1 MNATLHLLGA
11 CATCC
16 LLQAGIALA
25 DATDAV
31 TGTIVAVDATT
42 HTLTLKGDDGR
53 TRSGPLE
60 GTARA
65 KVDELKPGEMVFATF
80 RDTAQGKPEAIT
92 TITAV
97 KTVKVFEAK

>member
-1 MNATLHLLGA
+1 MNATLRFLCTL
-11 CATCC
+11 ATSG

-31 TGTIVAVDATT
+31 MGTIVAVDATT

-53 TRSGPLE
+53 TRTAPLE

-65 KVDELKPGEMVFATF
+65 KFDALKPGEMVFATF
-80 RDTAQGKPEAIT
+80 RDAAKGKHEAIT
-92 TITAV
+92 TITVV
-97 KTVKVFEAK
+97 KTVKVFEGS